1 MEYPTVTLPM
11 PRVEDTAISFL
22 KKSKLIEIYYK
33 MICVQI
39 ERWKSEQ
46 NKDIIKE
53 LKEEIFELMDLLEN
67 AI

>member
-1 MEYPTVTLPM
+1 MSYPTVSLPVHVGDDKTITLM
-11 PRVEDTAISFL
+11 
-22 KKSKLIEIYYK
+22 KKSKLVEIYYK

-39 ERWKSEQ
+39 NRWEIEQ